1 MDENSL
7 PIACFILVLIMVLGT
22 LSMIIYRIVEEK
34 RKINAEQEARLEKLM
49 ESRTSWL
56 QKEA

>member
-22 LSMIIYRIVEEK
+22 LSMTIYRIVEEK
-34 RKINAEQEARLEKLM
+34 RKINAEQEARLEKLV
-49 ESRTSWL
+49 ESKTSWL